1 VKSAVETLN
10 PTRVRLTVEVP
21 FAELKPSLEAA
32 YKKIA
37 GQVNVP
43 GFRKGK
49 VPPQIIDKRFGRAA
63 VLDEAVNEA
72 IPRFYGQAIT
82 DAKIQVLGHPA
93 VDVTEFADGAELKF
107 TVEVDV
113 RPEFALPEYKGVEI
127 TVDIAEVTDS
137 EVDAQLDALRARFA
151 TATPVERPAEEDD
164 LLSIDLSGRTK
175 DGEEISD
182 AQATGLS
189 YVMGSG
195 SLVKGLDDALAGMMP
210 GESKT
215 FDSELVAGP
224 HQGEDVD
231 IEVTLQVVNQREL
244 PELDDEFAQTA
255 SPFDTADE
263 LRADMRTKMR
273 AQRKLMQGGA
283 ARDRVLDALL
293 EKVDIPL
300 PEGFLHDEIHFRTDA
315 IARQLGQAGLSI
327 DDYLAHQGTS
337 REDFDA
343 DIAKQSAHGMRAQ
356 FLLDAIARAENVS
369 VGQEELTRHLIQRAA
384 GTGLTPDQFAQQV
397 VDAGQANM
405 LVAEVVRSKALAT
418 VLKDAKVIDT
428 AGVEVDL
435 AALRPEGAEEIEDLV
450 RAEME
455 ALHAS
460 GVDVTEPVATV
471 GEPRTVVDAA
481 SPTIP
486 EAPTEAAGIDG
497 PEQPAGD
504 AASSTAIPEVSAGD
518 AASIPVPEAP
528 SGGAASTAVPEA
540 PAGGAAGIAI
550 PEAPAGA

>member
-1 VKSAVETLN
+1 MKSAVETLN

-21 FAELKPSLEAA
+21 FAELKPSLDAA

-63 VLDEAVNEA
+63 VLDEAVNAA
-72 IPRFYGQAIT
+72 IPRFYGQAVT

-113 RPEFALPEYKGVEI
+113 RPEFELPHYKGIEI
-127 TVDIAEVTDS
+127 AVDIAEVTDS
-137 EVDAQLDALRARFA
+137 EVDAQLDSLRARFA
-151 TATPVERPAEEDD
+151 TATAVDRPVQDDD

-175 DGEEISD
+175 EGEEIAD

-189 YVMGSG
+189 YAMGSG
-195 SLVKGLDDALAGMMP
+195 SLVKGLDEALAGMSA

-215 FDSELVAGP
+215 FASELVAGP
-224 HQGEDVD
+224 HQGEEVD
-231 IEVTLQVVNQREL
+231 IEVTLQTVRHREM

-255 SPFDTADE
+255 SPFDTAEE
-263 LRADMRTKMR
+263 LRADMRTKMG
-273 AQRKLMQGGA
+273 AQKKLMQGGA
-283 ARDRVLDALL
+283 ARDKVLEALL
-293 EKVDIPL
+293 EQVDIPL

-315 IARQLGQAGLSI
+315 IARQLSQAGMSI
-327 DDYLAHQGTS
+327 EDYLSHQGTS
-337 REDFDA
+337 REEFDA

-356 FLLDAIARAENVS
+356 FLLDAIARAENIS
-369 VGQEELTRHLIQRAA
+369 VGQEELTRHLIQRAS
-384 GTGLTPDQFAQQV
+384 GSGLTPDQFAQQV

-405 LVAEVVRSKALAT
+405 LVAEVVRSKALAV
-418 VLKDAKVIDT
+418 VLKDAKVTDT

-450 RAEME
+450 RSEME

-460 GVDVTEPVATV
+460 GYDVTEPVATV
-471 GEPRTVVDAA
+471 GEPRVMVDASSAAIPQAPAEEA
-481 SPTIP
+481 SSVESP
-486 EAPTEAAGIDG
+486 EAPTGDTASAAVDEAPAESAGS
-497 PEQPAGD
+497 
-504 AASSTAIPEVSAGD
+504 AASIVIPEVSGGGA
-518 AASIPVPEAP
+518 
-528 SGGAASTAVPEA
+528 GGAAS
-540 PAGGAAGIAI
+540 IAI
-550 PEAPAGA
+550 PGAPAGA